1 MSGKRYIAV
10 PDRGFSKVSGTF
22 PHGGIVRA
30 LIDFCTQSNGRRR
43 ECTQRTILVIQ
54 AAGHSGIAAAPSSAA
69 VRGRFCGRRHDR
81 SSASSA
87 ATCRAAFQIPTGQ
100 QIGGQPLTRTGHIC
114 HRTAKCRR
122 NIGGVLAHISFV
134 DVRAADYRHRLHAGR
149 LAEAACG
156 CVRFG
161 VLKSQRR
168 GSGQNGRCQKR
179 QSQQFCR
186 SRQRCNLRQELFHH
200 RAFLSSCS

>member
-1 MSGKRYIAV
+1 M
-10 PDRGFSKVSGTF
+10 SGTF

-30 LIDFCTQSNGRRR
+30 LIDFRTQPNGRRGER
-43 ECTQRTILVIQ
+43 TKGTILVIQ
-54 AAGHSGIAAAPSSAA
+54 AAGHSSITATPSSAA

-87 ATCRAAFQIPTGQ
+87 AAGRAAFQIPSGQ
-100 QIGGQPLTRTGHIC
+100 QIGSQPLTGTGHIR

-134 DVRAADYRHRLHAGR
+134 DVRAADYRHRLHTGR

-156 CVRFG
+156 CVCFG

-168 GSGQNGRCQKR
+168 GSGQNGRCQKC
-179 QSQQFCR
+179 QPQQLCR
-186 SRQRCNLRQELFHH
+186 SRQRCNLRPELFHH
-200 RAFLSSCS
+200 RAFLSSCF

>member
-1 MSGKRYIAV
+1 M
-10 PDRGFSKVSGTF
+10 SGTF
-22 PHGGIVRA
+22 PHGGIVRT
-30 LIDFCTQSNGRRR
+30 LIDFRTQSNGRRG
-43 ECTQRTILVIQ
+43 ESAEGTILVIQ
-54 AAGHSGIAAAPSSAA
+54 AAGHSSITAAPSSAA
-69 VRGRFCGRRHDR
+69 VRGRFCGGRHDR

-87 ATCRAAFQIPTGQ
+87 AAGRAAFQIPSGQ
-100 QIGGQPLTRTGHIC
+100 QIGSQPLTGTGHIR
-114 HRTAKCRR
+114 HRAAKYGR
-122 NIGGVLAHISFV
+122 NMGGVLAHIGFV
-134 DVRAADYRHRLHAGR
+134 DVRAADYRYRLHTGR

-156 CVRFG
+156 CVRLG

-186 SRQRCNLRQELFHH
+186 SRQRCNLRPELFHH